1 MAGDSWT
8 PADSVDAL
16 LDAWAARRPEL
27 DFAPIGVLTRL
38 ARLRRHLETELEA
51 VYAAHG
57 LDAPSFSVFVT
68 VERLGGDRDGGVA
81 PARLREELGLPGAA
95 IDERVA
101 ALRAR
106 GLLVED
112 ADGRL
117 RLGEAG
123 QVLFASLVPA
133 HLDNGRRLLAA
144 LSADDEAALGAL
156 LRRLLVE
163 FEGSRPAPGADADL
177 GLTVAP
183 AHVTADLRRTVGLE
197 PVPGLLVQRVAS
209 GSAAA
214 GAGLRPGD
222 VLVRAG
228 RRELRTAG
236 ALYEA
241 LAGRRV
247 RLTVLR
253 GEEELTVAV
262 DVPAGLR
269 RAVSAGRAAYAEH
282 RL

>member
-16 LDAWAARRPEL
+16 LDSWAARRPEL
-27 DFAPIGVLTRL
+27 DFAPVGVLTRL

-68 VERLGGDRDGGVA
+68 VERLGGDGGVA

-101 ALRAR
+101 VLRAR
-106 GLLVED
+106 GFLADD
-112 ADGRL
+112 AHGRL
-117 RLGEAG
+117 RLSEAG
-123 QVLFASLVPA
+123 QALFASLVPA
-133 HLDNGRRLLAA
+133 HLDNGRRLLGA
-144 LSADDEAALGAL
+144 LSGDDEAALGAL

-163 FEGSRPAPGADADL
+163 FEGSRPAPDAGAGL

-197 PVPGLLVQRVAS
+197 PVPGLLVQRVES

-222 VLVRAG
+222 VLLRAG

-253 GEEELTVAV
+253 GEDELTIAV